1 MVVSYVHPE
10 YLISVKE
17 LAGQL
22 EDPSLRVFDT
32 SVLLHATDQGYT
44 SEPGRAR
51 YLEEHIPGAAF
62 IDLSQDWSDT
72 TSGLNN
78 TLPSIDALSK
88 AIGNDGIGND
98 NLVVLYSSSHLMWA
112 TRAWWLLRY
121 AGHTNVRVLNGN
133 LTAWIDA
140 GLTTNNGAEHYP
152 AAEFTPSPQ
161 ADLFVN
167 TQDMILGMRDAVC
180 TVNALSPALYAGTG
194 DFYYGRRGHIP
205 GSRSVYFADILRR
218 EFFLCAPELRTVLEA
233 QGMLSAPRT
242 LIYCG
247 GGIAAT
253 LNGFAC
259 MLLGQDNVGVYDGSM
274 SEWAA
279 DDSLPLTVGDTP

>member
-1 MVVSYVHPE
+1 MSYNHPE
-10 YLISVKE
+10 YLISVDE
-17 LAGQL
+17 LAEQM
-22 EDPSLRVFDT
+22 DDASLRVFDT

-62 IDLSQDWSDT
+62 INLTEDWSDT

-78 TLPSIDALSK
+78 TLPGIAALSQ

-98 NLVVLYSSSHLMWA
+98 HLVVLYSSSHLMWA

-133 LTAWIDA
+133 LAAWIDA
-140 GLTTNNGAEHYP
+140 GLPTRSDAERYP
-152 AAEFTPSPQ
+152 AAEFTPSPRR
-161 ADLFVN
+161 DLFVN
-167 TQDMILGMRDAVC
+167 TEEITRGMHEAVC
-180 TVNALSPALYAGTG
+180 TINALSPALYAGTG

-205 GSRSVYFADILRR
+205 GSRSVYFADILQN
-218 EFFLCAPELRTVLEA
+218 EFFLPAPELKAVLEA

-253 LNGFAC
+253 LDGFAC
-259 MLLGQDNVGVYDGSM
+259 MLLGQENVGVYDGSM

-279 DDSLPLTVGDTP
+279 DDALPLTLGDTP

>member
-1 MVVSYVHPE
+1 MSYNHPE
-10 YLISVKE
+10 YLISVDE
-17 LAGQL
+17 LAEQM
-22 EDPSLRVFDT
+22 DDASLRVFDT

-62 IDLSQDWSDT
+62 INLTEDWSDT

-78 TLPSIDALSK
+78 TLPGIAALSQ

-98 NLVVLYSSSHLMWA
+98 HLVVLYSSSHLMWA

-133 LTAWIDA
+133 LAAWIDA
-140 GLTTNNGAEHYP
+140 GLPTRSDAERYP
-152 AAEFTPSPQ
+152 AAEFTPSPRR
-161 ADLFVN
+161 DLFVN
-167 TQDMILGMRDAVC
+167 TEEMTRGMHEAVC
-180 TVNALSPALYAGTG
+180 TINALSPALYAGTG

-205 GSRSVYFADILRR
+205 DSRSVYFADILQN
-218 EFFLCAPELRTVLEA
+218 EFFLPAPELKAVLEA

-253 LNGFAC
+253 LDGFAC
-259 MLLGQDNVGVYDGSM
+259 MLLGQENVGVYDGSM

-279 DDSLPLTVGDTP
+279 DDALPLTLGDTP

>member
-1 MVVSYVHPE
+1 MSYNHPE
-10 YLISVKE
+10 YLISIDE
-17 LAGQL
+17 LAEQI
-22 EDPSLRVFDT
+22 DDASLRVFDT

-62 IDLSQDWSDT
+62 INLTEDWSDT

-78 TLPSIDALSK
+78 TLPGIAALSQ

-98 NLVVLYSSSHLMWA
+98 HLVVLYSSSHLMWA

-133 LTAWIDA
+133 LAAWIDA
-140 GLTTNNGAEHYP
+140 GLPTRSDAERYP
-152 AAEFTPSPQ
+152 AAEFTPSPRR
-161 ADLFVN
+161 DLFVN
-167 TQDMILGMRDAVC
+167 TEEMTRGMHEAVC
-180 TVNALSPALYAGTG
+180 TINALSPALYAGTG

-205 GSRSVYFADILRR
+205 GSRSVYFADILQN
-218 EFFLCAPELRTVLEA
+218 EFFLPAPQLKAVLEA

-253 LNGFAC
+253 LDGFAC
-259 MLLGQDNVGVYDGSM
+259 MLLGQENVGVYDGSM

-279 DDSLPLTVGDTP
+279 DDALPLTLGDAP

>member
-1 MVVSYVHPE
+1 VSYNHPE
-10 YLISVKE
+10 YLISIDE
-17 LAGQL
+17 LAEQIN
-22 EDPSLRVFDT
+22 DASLRVFDT

-62 IDLSQDWSDT
+62 INLTEDWSDT

-78 TLPSIDALSK
+78 TLPGIAALSQ

-98 NLVVLYSSSHLMWA
+98 HLVVLYSSSHLMWA

-133 LTAWIDA
+133 LAAWIDA
-140 GLTTNNGAEHYP
+140 GLPTRSDAERYP
-152 AAEFTPSPQ
+152 AAQFTPSPRR
-161 ADLFVN
+161 DLFVN
-167 TQDMILGMRDAVC
+167 TEEMTRGMQDAVC
-180 TVNALSPALYAGTG
+180 TINALSPALYAGTG

-205 GSRSVYFADILRR
+205 GSRSVYFADILQN
-218 EFFLCAPELRTVLEA
+218 EFFLPAPELKAVLEA

-253 LNGFAC
+253 LDGFAC
-259 MLLGQDNVGVYDGSM
+259 MLLVQENVGVYDGSM

-279 DDSLPLTVGDTP
+279 DDALPLTLGDAP

>member
-1 MVVSYVHPE
+1 MSYNHPE
-10 YLISVKE
+10 YLISIDE
-17 LAGQL
+17 LAEQIN
-22 EDPSLRVFDT
+22 DASLRVFDT

-62 IDLSQDWSDT
+62 INLTEDWSDT

-78 TLPSIDALSK
+78 TLPGIAALSQ

-98 NLVVLYSSSHLMWA
+98 HLVVLYSSSHLMWA

-133 LTAWIDA
+133 LAAWIDA
-140 GLTTNNGAEHYP
+140 GLPTRSDAERYP
-152 AAEFTPSPQ
+152 AAEFTPSPRR
-161 ADLFVN
+161 DLFVN
-167 TQDMILGMRDAVC
+167 TEEMTRGMQDAVC
-180 TVNALSPALYAGTG
+180 TINALSPALYAGTG

-205 GSRSVYFADILRR
+205 GSRSVYFADILQN
-218 EFFLCAPELRTVLEA
+218 EFFLPAPELKAVLEA

-253 LNGFAC
+253 LDGFAC
-259 MLLGQDNVGVYDGSM
+259 MLLGQENVGVYDGSM

-279 DDSLPLTVGDTP
+279 DDALPLTLGDTP